1 MFFRE
6 FDIPL
11 KEIKAVLK
19 NPALEK
25 NQILRM
31 QRKML
36 TAKKE
41 RIERLIASI
50 DAILK
55 GENAMDF
62 EVFSKTELEDLYRS
76 MEENMNEDQKA
87 LFIEQYGS
95 MSAWKEHFLKNA
107 SSKEA
112 QQNFQ
117 KVVEWHGSKEK
128 ALEVTRNPGNP
139 DSFSAYQKQMDS
151 VLRKLA
157 ARKGQDADSPEVR
170 KLAEEYDFVTRQMFR
185 LPDASA
191 MVLEL
196 AAAYQTNPE
205 IQAAQDRV
213 YGEGST
219 EFIGRALEAFYNRPA
234 RRLGAE

>member
-1 MFFRE
+1 
-6 FDIPL
+6 
-11 KEIKAVLK
+11 
-19 NPALEK
+19 
-25 NQILRM
+25 M

-36 TAKKE
+36 TARKE

-76 MEENMNEDQKA
+76 MEENMSEDQKA

-95 MSAWKEHFLKNA
+95 MSAWKEHFLKSA
-107 SSKEA
+107 SSEEA
-112 QQNFQ
+112 QKNFQ

-128 ALEVTRNPGNP
+128 ALEVSRNPGNP
-139 DSFSAYQKQMDS
+139 DSFSAYQKQMDV

-196 AAAYQTNPE
+196 AAAYQTNPK
-205 IQAAQDRV
+205 IQAARTAFTAKAPQNLSGGRWKR
-213 YGEGST
+213 
-219 EFIGRALEAFYNRPA
+219 FITVLPAVGARNKTVWAYPLE
-234 RRLGAE
+234 

>member
-62 EVFSKTELEDLYRS
+62 EVFSKTELENLYRS

-95 MSAWKEHFLKNA
+95 MSAWKEHFLKSA

-112 QQNFQ
+112 QKNFQ
-117 KVVEWHGSKEK
+117 KSWNGTGARKKRWKFPRIRETRTAFRH
-128 ALEVTRNPGNP
+128 TRNRWTRCSESSRREKDRTRIP
-139 DSFSAYQKQMDS
+139 
-151 VLRKLA
+151 RK
-157 ARKGQDADSPEVR
+157 
-170 KLAEEYDFVTRQMFR
+170 
-185 LPDASA
+185 
-191 MVLEL
+191 
-196 AAAYQTNPE
+196 
-205 IQAAQDRV
+205 
-213 YGEGST
+213 
-219 EFIGRALEAFYNRPA
+219 
-234 RRLGAE
+234 